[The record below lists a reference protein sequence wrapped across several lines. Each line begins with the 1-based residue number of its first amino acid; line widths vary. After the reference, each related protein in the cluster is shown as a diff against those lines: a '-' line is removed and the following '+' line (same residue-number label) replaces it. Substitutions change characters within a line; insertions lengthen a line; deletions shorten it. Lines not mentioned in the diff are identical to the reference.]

1 MKLIDIPG
9 VGEIKAQSLE
19 KAGFGTI
26 EALQVAE
33 KSDLASVSGISENL
47 AGKIKETVQEIVE
60 KDSAQGDFIG
70 GKKGP
75 KDDRELP
82 IVDHIGELIKR
93 LAVVVGVAGLVS
105 VITFPFAD
113 VAINF
118 LWDSILPVSDV
129 TRPRLYG
136 ILELKFT
143 EFKVASL
150 VGLIIALPIGVW
162 QTYVF
167 MRPGLYEHERRY
179 YLAAIPT
186 SLVLA
191 LGGVSFAYFIILP
204 VIFTYFLYYSES
216 IATIGFGLG
225 QTFNLIL
232 VLMGYLAIVFQI
244 PIFVMLALLMR
255 IVTRKWLVKRRILF
269 WGGFLGLSFI
279 FSPDPTGMA
288 PLIVTLTMV
297 GLFEGTLLIAK
308 WAGKE

>member
-1 MKLIDIPG
+1 MGLH
-9 VGEIKAQSLE
+9 
-19 KAGFGTI
+19 T
-26 EALQVAE
+26 
-33 KSDLASVSGISENL
+33 SVSE
-47 AGKIKETVQEIVE
+47 
-60 KDSAQGDFIG
+60 
-70 GKKGP
+70 
-75 KDDRELP
+75 
-82 IVDHIGELIKR
+82 
-93 LAVVVGVAGLVS
+93 
-105 VITFPFAD
+105 
-113 VAINF
+113 
-118 LWDSILPVSDV
+118 V

-191 LGGVSFAYFIILP
+191 LVGVSFAYFIILP
-204 VIFTYFLYYSES
+204 FIFTYFLYYSEG

-288 PLIVTLTMV
+288 PLIVALTMV

>member
-9 VGEIKAQSLE
+9 IGKIKAQALE
-19 KAGFGTI
+19 DAGFGTI
-26 EALQVAE
+26 EALQAANENDLSVVSGIGE
-33 KSDLASVSGISENL
+33 DLASR
-47 AGKIKETVQEIVE
+47 IKDVVRDVAQEDI
-60 KDSAQGDFIG
+60 ALGRFIG
-70 GKKGP
+70 EKKGP

-93 LAVVVGVAGLVS
+93 LAIVVGVAGLVS

-113 VAINF
+113 TAINF
-118 LWDSILPVSDV
+118 LWDSILPVSEV

-191 LGGVSFAYFIILP
+191 LVGVSFAYFIILP
-204 VIFTYFLYYSES
+204 FIFTYFLYYSEG

-288 PLIVTLTMV
+288 PLIVALTMV

>member
-9 VGEIKAQSLE
+9 IGKIKAQALE
-19 KAGFGTI
+19 DAGFGTI
-26 EALQVAE
+26 EALQAANENDFSVVSGIGE
-33 KSDLASVSGISENL
+33 DLASRIKDAVQGVAQEDITR
-47 AGKIKETVQEIVE
+47 GK
-60 KDSAQGDFIG
+60 FIDE
-70 GKKGP
+70 KKGP

-82 IVDHIGELIKR
+82 IIDHIGELIKR
-93 LAVVVGVAGLVS
+93 LAIVVGVAGLVS

-113 VAINF
+113 TAINF
-118 LWDSILPVSDV
+118 LWDSILPVSEV

-136 ILELKFT
+136 VLELKFT

-150 VGLIIALPIGVW
+150 VGLIIALPIAVW
-162 QTYVF
+162 QTYEF

-191 LGGVSFAYFIILP
+191 LVGVSFAYFIVLP
-204 VIFTYFLYYSES
+204 FIFTYFLYYSEG

-244 PIFVMLALLMR
+244 PVFVMLALLMR

-288 PLIVTLTMV
+288 PLIVALTMV
-297 GLFEGTLLIAK
+297 GLFEGTLLLAK

>member
-9 VGEIKAQSLE
+9 IGKIKAQALE
-19 KAGFGTI
+19 DAGFGTI
-26 EALQVAE
+26 EELQAANENDLSVVSGIGE
-33 KSDLASVSGISENL
+33 DLASR
-47 AGKIKETVQEIVE
+47 IKDAVQDV
-60 KDSAQGDFIG
+60 AQGDITRGKFIG
-70 GKKGP
+70 EEKGP
-75 KDDRELP
+75 KGDRELP

-93 LAVVVGVAGLVS
+93 LAVVMGVAALVS

-113 VAINF
+113 TVINF
-118 LWDSILPVSDV
+118 LWDSILPVSEV

-162 QTYVF
+162 QTYEF

-191 LGGVSFAYFIILP
+191 LVGVSFAYFIILP
-204 VIFTYFLYYSES
+204 FIFTYFLYYSEG

-288 PLIVTLTMV
+288 PLIVALTMV

>member
-1 MKLIDIPG
+1 MKLTDIPG
-9 VGEIKAQSLE
+9 IGKVKAKALE
-19 KAGFGTI
+19 EAGFGTI
-26 EALQVAE
+26 EALRVASIKDLSAVSGVSE
-33 KSDLASVSGISENL
+33 DLAS
-47 AGKIKETVQEIVE
+47 KIKVE
-60 KDSAQGDFIG
+60 SAELMREGDILDG
-70 GKKGP
+70 LDGVKKGP
-75 KDDRELP
+75 RDDRELP

-93 LAVVVGVAGLVS
+93 LAIVAGVAGLVS

-113 VAINF
+113 GIINF

-162 QTYVF
+162 QTYAF

-191 LGGVSFAYFIILP
+191 IVGVSFAYFIVLP
-204 VIFTYFLYYSES
+204 IIFTYFLYYSEG

-244 PIFVMLALLMR
+244 PIFVMLALLMG
-255 IVTRKWLVKRRILF
+255 IVTRRWLIKRRILF

-288 PLIVTLTMV
+288 PLIVAFTMV
-297 GLFEGTLLIAK
+297 ILFEGTLLLAK

>member
-9 VGEIKAQSLE
+9 IGKIKAQALE
-19 KAGFGTI
+19 DAGFGTI
-26 EALQVAE
+26 EALQAANE
-33 KSDLASVSGISENL
+33 NDLSVVSGISEDL
-47 AGKIKETVQEIVE
+47 ASRIKDVVQGV
-60 KDSAQGDFIG
+60 AQEDITLGRFVG
-70 GKKGP
+70 EKKGP
-75 KDDRELP
+75 KGDRELP

-93 LAVVVGVAGLVS
+93 LAIVAGVAGLVS

-113 VAINF
+113 TAINF
-118 LWDSILPVSDV
+118 LWDSILPVSEV

-162 QTYVF
+162 QTYAF

-191 LGGVSFAYFIILP
+191 LVGVSFAYFIILP
-204 VIFTYFLYYSES
+204 FIFTYFLYYSEG

-288 PLIVTLTMV
+288 PLIVALTMV
-297 GLFEGTLLIAK
+297 GLFEGTLLLAK

>member
-9 VGEIKAQSLE
+9 VGKIKAQALDE
-19 KAGFGTI
+19 AGFSTI
-26 EALQVAE
+26 EALQAAE
-33 KSDLASVSGISENL
+33 KSELASVSGIGENL
-47 AGKIKETVQEIVE
+47 AGKIKETVQELLQ
-60 KDSAQGDFIG
+60 KDSEGGDFIG

-162 QTYVF
+162 QT
-167 MRPGLYEHERRY
+167 
-179 YLAAIPT
+179 
-186 SLVLA
+186 
-191 LGGVSFAYFIILP
+191 
-204 VIFTYFLYYSES
+204 
-216 IATIGFGLG
+216 
-225 QTFNLIL
+225 
-232 VLMGYLAIVFQI
+232 
-244 PIFVMLALLMR
+244 
-255 IVTRKWLVKRRILF
+255 
-269 WGGFLGLSFI
+269 
-279 FSPDPTGMA
+279 
-288 PLIVTLTMV
+288 
-297 GLFEGTLLIAK
+297 
-308 WAGKE
+308 